1 MTSSIM
7 DNLKNYGFSDAIAE
21 QLNENELPARV
32 VRVDR
37 LYLQLVTENGIT
49 LVPYPHDGAP
59 VATGDW
65 LALRPDGQSELSV
78 ARILPRISQLVRKAA
93 FDNSS
98 DSQLLAA
105 NVDLIGI
112 VVPIDRPVSANR
124 MERMLVAAWDSGGT
138 PLIVLTKADLGNMI
152 NGNQDVVADVVR
164 YSAGAEVFT
173 TSSELGDGIEALR
186 ERIRT
191 HGGLDYRATLTL
203 LGPSGA
209 GKSSLVNALIGDEI
223 QDTGEVRE
231 GDYKGKHTTTAREL
245 VPLPGS
251 GVLMDSPGVR
261 GFAVFDADD
270 GISAVFGD
278 IEALFGNCR
287 FGDCQHLS
295 EPGCAVQEAIS
306 AGELEQRRWLS
317 FQKMQR
323 EMTRLAARKDSRE
336 AAVARAGIRNQGR
349 DYKNFKKIR
358 ERAQPGRR

>member
-1 MTSSIM
+1 
-7 DNLKNYGFSDAIAE
+7 
-21 QLNENELPARV
+21 
-32 VRVDR
+32 
-37 LYLQLVTENGIT
+37 
-49 LVPYPHDGAP
+49 
-59 VATGDW
+59 
-65 LALRPDGQSELSV
+65 
-78 ARILPRISQLVRKAA
+78 
-93 FDNSS
+93 
-98 DSQLLAA
+98 
-105 NVDLIGI
+105 
-112 VVPIDRPVSANR
+112 
-124 MERMLVAAWDSGGT
+124 MLVAAWDSGGT

-186 ERIRT
+186 ERIRA

-209 GKSSLVNALIGDEI
+209 GKSSLVNALIGDDI
-223 QDTGEVRE
+223 QDTREVRE

-261 GFAVFDADD
+261 GFAVFDAED

-278 IEALFGNCR
+278 
-287 FGDCQHLS
+287 CQHLP
-295 EPGCAVQEAIS
+295 EPGCAIQEAIS
-306 AGELEQRRWLS
+306 TGELEPRRLSS